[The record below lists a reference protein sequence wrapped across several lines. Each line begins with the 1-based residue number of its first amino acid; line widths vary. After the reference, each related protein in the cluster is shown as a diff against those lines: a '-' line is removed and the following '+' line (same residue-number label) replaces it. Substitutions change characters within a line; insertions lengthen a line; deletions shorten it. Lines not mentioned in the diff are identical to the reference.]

1 MKSTTSVAFAA
12 MLFALPG
19 FQQCAAQSY
28 PAKPIR
34 LIVPFP
40 PGGGTDVFARVLAQK
55 LGESLR
61 QQVVVDNRP
70 GAQGNIGMA
79 AGAKAPAD
87 GYTLT
92 TAFSGTMAINPV
104 LYGDVGFDSLRDFS
118 PISLGTSQPEVLVGH
133 PAVPVKTLKDLIGLA
148 RREPGRITIG
158 SSASTGQLVVELL
171 KQLGKVNVGHAPYK
185 GAAFA
190 MTDLM
195 SGYLDF
201 AVMSIGAAVPHHR
214 SGKAKA
220 LVIAGPA
227 RASVLPGVPSAPE
240 SGMPDL
246 QVVGWYAVVGPAGL
260 PKEIVSRL
268 SAEINRAL
276 EVPDVKERLLNVG
289 LTPKGST
296 PDELSALIRSDVQRL
311 GKVVRAS
318 GMKPAS

>member
-1 MKSTTSVAFAA
+1 MIRHLGFAASALCASVAFQ
-12 MLFALPG
+12 P
-19 FQQCAAQSY
+19 CAAQTY
-28 PAKPIR
+28 PSKPVR
-34 LIVPFP
+34 VIVPFP
-40 PGGGTDVFARVLAQK
+40 PGGGTDVFARVIAQK

-61 QQVVVDNRP
+61 QQFIVENRP

-79 AGAKAPAD
+79 AGAKAPPD

-92 TAFSGTMAINPV
+92 IAFSGTMAINPA
-104 LYGDVGFDSLRDFS
+104 LYGDVGFDPLKDFS
-118 PISLGTSQPEVLVGH
+118 PISPGTSQPEVLVAH
-133 PAVPVKTLKDLIGLA
+133 PAVPAKTVKELVALA

-171 KQLGKVNVGHAPYK
+171 KQLGKVNVAHAPYK

-227 RASVLPGVPSAPE
+227 RAAALPGVPSAPE

-260 PKEIVSRL
+260 SKDVVSRL
-268 SAEINRAL
+268 SADINRAL
-276 EVPDVKERLLNVG
+276 EAADVTARLLNVG
-289 LTPKGST
+289 LAPKGGT
-296 PDELSALIRSDVQRL
+296 PDELGALIRSDVQRL
-311 GKVVRAS
+311 GKVVRDS
-318 GMKPAS
+318 GMKPTS

>member
-1 MKSTTSVAFAA
+1 MNKHLALSACAICALAA
-12 MLFALPG
+12 LQP
-19 FQQCAAQSY
+19 CAAQTY
-28 PAKPIR
+28 PTKPVR
-34 LIVPFP
+34 VIVPFP
-40 PGGGTDVFARVLAQK
+40 PGGGTDVFARVVAQK
-55 LGESLR
+55 VGESLR
-61 QQVVVDNRP
+61 QQFVVENRP

-79 AGAKAPAD
+79 MGAKAPPD

-92 TAFSGTMAINPV
+92 VAFSGTMAINPV
-104 LYGDVGFDSLRDFS
+104 LYGDVGFDPLKDFS
-118 PISLGTSQPEVLVGH
+118 PISPGTSQPEVLVAH
-133 PAVPVKTLKDLIGLA
+133 PAVPAKTVKELVALA

-171 KQLGKVNVGHAPYK
+171 KQLGKVNVAHAPYK

-220 LVIAGPA
+220 LVSAGPA

-240 SGMPDL
+240 SGLPDL

-276 EVPDVKERLLNVG
+276 EAADVKERLHNVG
-289 LTPKGST
+289 LTPKGGT
-296 PDELSALIRSDVQRL
+296 PDELGALIRSDVQRL
-311 GKVVRAS
+311 GKVVRDS
-318 GMKPAS
+318 GMKPTS